1 MTDTNGLLRDAGGAR
16 PGDELDALIER
27 LKLSTQMLCRE
38 AAAALVQLR
47 DSEALARDKIAEQ
60 MIKFEWLERIAVTGW
75 RKCRAAEAALDTQ
88 NRAAEAALD
97 TQNRALAQC
106 RALLKQEIDDVVPLR
121 DKVAA
126 LEAERDDYKAK
137 WYQSNSELHAAWA
150 ERDALKAERA
160 DLIKINNGWAHEW
173 DAMREQVEEMRKVI
187 EAAKA
192 MRHYF
197 PHIPTQ
203 EFIHGD
209 ITAAFDAAIA
219 ALDKEQK

>member
-47 DSEALARDKIAEQ
+47 EENARLLSDPMNVGWQRAQ
-60 MIKFEWLERIAVTGW
+60 DAIKD
-75 RKCRAAEAALDTQ
+75 RAAAVSQWKAAIEWQDC
-88 NRAAEAALD
+88 ALVMQ
-97 TQNRALAQC
+97 T
-106 RALLKQEIDDVVPLR
+106 
-121 DKVAA
+121 
-126 LEAERDDYKAK
+126 ERD
-137 WYQSNSELHAAWA
+137 AWKSKLLAEEVEHDATMA

-160 DLIKINNGWAHEW
+160 DLIKINNKWAGEW

-192 MRHYF
+192 MRDR
-197 PHIPTQ
+197 Q
-203 EFIHGD
+203 EIEVVTD
-209 ITAAFDAAIA
+209 PRVLAFDAAIDA
-219 ALDKEQK
+219 AKEKP